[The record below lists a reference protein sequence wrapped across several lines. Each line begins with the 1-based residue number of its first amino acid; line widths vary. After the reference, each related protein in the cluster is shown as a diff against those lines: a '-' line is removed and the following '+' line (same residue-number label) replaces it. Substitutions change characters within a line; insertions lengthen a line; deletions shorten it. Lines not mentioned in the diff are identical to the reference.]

1 MVNSWRGWVL
11 SVHEKIG
18 IVVAGHGSK
27 IPEAI
32 LQFQAQIAL
41 ICSDNVR
48 GRKKI
53 RNEIVEYGFLEFQR
67 PGIGEAIDRAI
78 FRGANTIVV
87 APAMLTAAHH
97 VKTDIP
103 NIIWNAQQRYPL
115 IPIHYA
121 RHLDLHPKILK
132 LCKHRIRQAGL
143 GIDLNET
150 SLIVVGRGSS
160 DSTGNEDVIKLTL
173 LLRET
178 FHFADSRR
186 CYTSVAAPLLK
197 DALAQADQQAYRS
210 GRQLR
215 STLIFPYLLFH
226 GVLLEKM
233 QEVTRAFQEDH
244 PDHFVKLALP
254 LGPDPLVADAL
265 RDRCNA
271 TILLAN
277 QEKTYNHEKNGKKT
291 A

>member
-1 MVNSWRGWVL
+1 MLG
-11 SVHEKIG
+11 VHEKIG

-32 LQFQAQIAL
+32 LRFQAQIAL
-41 ICSDNVR
+41 ICGDDFR

-53 RNEIVEYGFLEFQR
+53 CNEIVEYGFLEFQR

-78 FRGANTIVV
+78 LRGANTIVV

-103 NIIWNAQQRYPL
+103 NIIWHAQQRYPR

-121 RHLDLHPKILK
+121 RHLDLHPKILN
-132 LCKHRIRQAGL
+132 LCKNRVRQAGF
-143 GIDLNET
+143 GIDFNET

-160 DSTGNEDVIKLTL
+160 DSTGNEDVINLTL

-178 FHFADSRR
+178 FHFADSRY

-210 GRQLR
+210 GCRLR
-215 STLIFPYLLFH
+215 STLILPYLLFH
-226 GVLLEKM
+226 GILLEKM
-233 QEVTRAFQEDH
+233 KEVTRKFQEDH

-265 RDRCNA
+265 RDRCNE

-277 QEKTYNHEKNGKKT
+277 RKH
-291 A
+291 